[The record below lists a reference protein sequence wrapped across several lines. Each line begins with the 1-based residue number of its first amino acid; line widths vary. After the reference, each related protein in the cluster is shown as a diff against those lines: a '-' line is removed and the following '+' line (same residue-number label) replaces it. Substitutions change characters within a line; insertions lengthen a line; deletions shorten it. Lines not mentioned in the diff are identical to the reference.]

1 MRLLFLLLI
10 TTLMLLAE
18 ETISLNAKTPTD
30 DTPIKLVHWQN
41 ALKEIQPD
49 SNALATPLIKAVQTT
64 LTFET
69 PFNKTPKIM
78 EVEGQK
84 VIVLKNAKLDSKK
97 TMDFKEASLNA
108 LEMFSYQNDIYLLS
122 KKAKAELEIQ
132 ASNSKDKKQLR
143 FLFLPKGFH
152 LAPLPSLKEKSQHAN
167 LASQDEKERAKNPS
181 NALELKPPLD
191 LSHAYKVLA
200 VIAVLLL
207 ILYVIKKKIV
217 PTQGSFSAK
226 DFKLEV
232 SVLGRVGANHKIIS
246 IETNKERYLVLLSDK
261 YSLLLDKI
269 SPKTSKEELIKEAEN
284 NIKNSKLGNLYAGKF

>member
-1 MRLLFLLLI
+1 MRLLFLLLSAA
-10 TTLMLLAE
+10 LMLLAE
-18 ETISLNAKTPTD
+18 ETTSLNAKTPTD
-30 DTPIKLVHWQN
+30 DAPIKLVHWQN

-49 SNALATPLIKAVQTT
+49 SNALATPPIKAVQTT

-84 VIVLKNAKLDSKK
+84 VIVLKNVQLDSKK
-97 TMDFKEASLNA
+97 MMDFKEASLNA

-122 KKAKAELEIQ
+122 KKAKVELEIQ

-152 LAPLPSLKEKSQHAN
+152 LAPPPSLKEKSQHAN

-191 LSHAYKVLA
+191 LSHAYKALA
-200 VIAVLLL
+200 VIATLLL
-207 ILYVIKKKIV
+207 ILYIIKKKIV
-217 PTQGSFSAK
+217 PTQESFSTK

-232 SVLGRVGANHKIIS
+232 SVLGRIGANHKIIS

-261 YSLLLDKI
+261 YGLLLDKI
-269 SPKTSKEELIKEAEN
+269 SPKTSMEELIKEAEN

>member
-1 MRLLFLLLI
+1 
-10 TTLMLLAE
+10 MLLAE
-18 ETISLNAKTPTD
+18 EKIPLND
-30 DTPIKLVHWQN
+30 DAPIKLVHWQN

-49 SNALATPLIKAVQTT
+49 SNALATPPIKAVQTT

-97 TMDFKEASLNA
+97 MMDFKEASLNA

-122 KKAKAELEIQ
+122 KKAKMELEIQ

-152 LAPLPSLKEKSQHAN
+152 LAPPPNLKEKSQHAN
-167 LASQDEKERAKNPS
+167 LASQDEKERAQSPLNT
-181 NALELKPPLD
+181 LELKPPLD
-191 LSHAYKVLA
+191 LSHAYKALA
-200 VIAVLLL
+200 VIATLLL
-207 ILYVIKKKIV
+207 ILYIIKKKIV

-226 DFKLEV
+226 DFKLEI

-261 YSLLLDKI
+261 YGLLLDKI

>member
-1 MRLLFLLLI
+1 MRLLFLLLSA
-10 TTLMLLAE
+10 TLMLLAE
-18 ETISLNAKTPTD
+18 EKIPLND
-30 DTPIKLVHWQN
+30 DAPIKLAHWQN
-41 ALKEIQPD
+41 ALKEVQPD
-49 SNALATPLIKAVQTT
+49 SNTLATPPIKAVQTT

-69 PFNKTPKIM
+69 PFNKMPKIM

-84 VIVLKNAKLDSKK
+84 VIVLKNAQLDSKK
-97 TMDFKEASLNA
+97 MMDFKEASLNA

-122 KKAKAELEIQ
+122 KKAKVELEIQ

-152 LAPLPSLKEKSQHAN
+152 LAPPPNLKEKSQQTN
-167 LASQDEKERAKNPS
+167 LAQKDTNEQPQSPLNT
-181 NALELKPPLD
+181 LELKPPLD
-191 LSHAYKVLA
+191 LSHAYKALA
-200 VIAVLLL
+200 VIATLLL
-207 ILYVIKKKIV
+207 ILYIIKKKIV

-261 YSLLLDKI
+261 YGLLLDKI

-284 NIKNSKLGNLYAGKF
+284 NIKNSKLGNLYARKF

>member
-1 MRLLFLLLI
+1 MRLLFLLLSA
-10 TTLMLLAE
+10 TLMLLAE
-18 ETISLNAKTPTD
+18 EKIPLSD
-30 DTPIKLVHWQN
+30 DAPIKLVHWQN
-41 ALKEIQPD
+41 ALKEVQPD
-49 SNALATPLIKAVQTT
+49 SNASATPPIKAVQTT

-97 TMDFKEASLNA
+97 TMDFKEASLNV

-122 KKAKAELEIQ
+122 KKATTELEIQ

-152 LAPLPSLKEKSQHAN
+152 LASPPSLKEQSQQTN
-167 LASQDEKERAKNPS
+167 LAQKDTNEQPQSPL

-191 LSHAYKVLA
+191 LSHAYKALA
-200 VIAVLLL
+200 VIVALLL
-207 ILYVIKKKIV
+207 ILYIIKKKIV
-217 PTQGSFSAK
+217 PTQGSFSTK
-226 DFKLEV
+226 DFKLEI
-232 SVLGRVGANHKIIS
+232 SVLGRVDANHKIIS

-261 YSLLLDKI
+261 YGLLLDKI

>member
-1 MRLLFLLLI
+1 MRLLFLLLSA
-10 TTLMLLAE
+10 TLMLLAE
-18 ETISLNAKTPTD
+18 EKIPLND
-30 DTPIKLVHWQN
+30 DAPIKLVHWQN

-49 SNALATPLIKAVQTT
+49 SNALATPPIKAVQTT

-84 VIVLKNAKLDSKK
+84 VIVLKNIQLDSKK
-97 TMDFKEASLNA
+97 MMDFKEASLNA

-122 KKAKAELEIQ
+122 KKAKAEAELEIQ

-152 LAPLPSLKEKSQHAN
+152 LAPPPSLKEKSQQTN
-167 LASQDEKERAKNPS
+167 LAQKDTNEQPQSPLNT
-181 NALELKPPLD
+181 LELKPPLN
-191 LSHAYKVLA
+191 LSHAYKALA
-200 VIAVLLL
+200 VIVALLL

-232 SVLGRVGANHKIIS
+232 SVLGRVDANHKIIS

-261 YSLLLDKI
+261 YGLLLDKI

-284 NIKNSKLGNLYAGKF
+284 KIKNSKLGNLYAGKF

>member
-1 MRLLFLLLI
+1 MRLLFLLLSA
-10 TTLMLLAE
+10 TLMLLAE
-18 ETISLNAKTPTD
+18 EKIPLND
-30 DTPIKLVHWQN
+30 DAPIKLVHWQN
-41 ALKEIQPD
+41 ALKEVQPD
-49 SNALATPLIKAVQTT
+49 SNAPATPPIKAVQTT

-69 PFNKTPKIM
+69 PFNKMPKIM

-84 VIVLKNAKLDSKK
+84 VIIFKNAQLDSKK
-97 TMDFKEASLNA
+97 MMDFKEASLNA

-122 KKAKAELEIQ
+122 KKAKAGLEIQ
-132 ASNSKDKKQLR
+132 ASSSKDKKQLR

-152 LAPLPSLKEKSQHAN
+152 LAPPPSLKEKSQHAN
-167 LASQDEKERAKNPS
+167 LASQDEKERAKSPS

-191 LSHAYKVLA
+191 LSHAYKGLA

-217 PTQGSFSAK
+217 PTPGSFLKK
-226 DFKLEV
+226 DLKLDI
-232 SVLGRVGANHKIIS
+232 SVLGRVDANHKIIS

-261 YSLLLDKI
+261 YGLLLDKI
-269 SPKTSKEELIKEAEN
+269 SLKTSKEELIKEAEN

>member
-1 MRLLFLLLI
+1 MRLLFLLLSA
-10 TTLMLLAE
+10 TLMLLAE
-18 ETISLNAKTPTD
+18 EKIPLND
-30 DTPIKLVHWQN
+30 DAPIKLVHWQN

-49 SNALATPLIKAVQTT
+49 SNASATPPIKAVQTT

-84 VIVLKNAKLDSKK
+84 VIVLKNAQLDSKK
-97 TMDFKEASLNA
+97 MMDFKEASLNA

-122 KKAKAELEIQ
+122 KKAKVELEIQ

-152 LAPLPSLKEKSQHAN
+152 LAPPPNLKEKSQQTN
-167 LASQDEKERAKNPS
+167 LAQKDTNEQPQSPLNT
-181 NALELKPPLD
+181 LELKPPLD
-191 LSHAYKVLA
+191 LSHAYKALA
-200 VIAVLLL
+200 VIATLLL
-207 ILYVIKKKIV
+207 ILYIIKKKIV
-217 PTQGSFSAK
+217 PTQGSFSTK
-226 DFKLEV
+226 DFKLEI

-261 YSLLLDKI
+261 YGLLLDKI

>member
-1 MRLLFLLLI
+1 MRLLFLILSA
-10 TTLMLLAE
+10 TLMLLAE
-18 ETISLNAKTPTD
+18 EKIPLND
-30 DTPIKLVHWQN
+30 DAPIKLTHWEN
-41 ALKEIQPD
+41 VLKEVQPD
-49 SNALATPLIKAVQTT
+49 ENTKTPPIKAVQTT

-122 KKAKAELEIQ
+122 KKAKDLEVQ
-132 ASNSKDKKQLR
+132 ASSSKDKKQIR

-152 LAPLPSLKEKSQHAN
+152 LAPPPSLKENSQQTN
-167 LASQDEKERAKNPS
+167 LAQKDANEQSQSPL

-191 LSHAYKVLA
+191 LSHAYKALA

-207 ILYVIKKKIV
+207 ILYIIKKKIV

-226 DFKLEV
+226 DFKLEI
-232 SVLGRVGANHKIIS
+232 SVLGRVDARHKIIS
-246 IETNKERYLVLLSDK
+246 IETHKERYLVLLSDK
-261 YSLLLDKI
+261 YGLLLDKI
-269 SPKTSKEELIKEAEN
+269 SPKTSKEDLIKETEN
-284 NIKNSKLGNLYAGKF
+284 NIKNSKLGNLYARKF

>member
-1 MRLLFLLLI
+1 MRALFLLLSAV
-10 TTLMLLAE
+10 LMLLAE

-30 DTPIKLVHWQN
+30 DAPIKLVHWQN

-49 SNALATPLIKAVQTT
+49 SNALTTPPIKAVQTT

-97 TMDFKEASLNA
+97 MMDFKEASLNA

-122 KKAKAELEIQ
+122 KKAKVELEIQ

-152 LAPLPSLKEKSQHAN
+152 LAPPPSLKEKSQHAN
-167 LASQDEKERAKNPS
+167 LASQDGKERAQSPLNT
-181 NALELKPPLD
+181 LELKPPLD
-191 LSHAYKVLA
+191 LSHAYKALA
-200 VIAVLLL
+200 VIAALLL

-232 SVLGRVGANHKIIS
+232 SVLGRIDANHKIIS

-261 YSLLLDKI
+261 YGLLLDKI

>member
-1 MRLLFLLLI
+1 MRLLFLLLSAAF
-10 TTLMLLAE
+10 MLLTE
-18 ETISLNAKTPTD
+18 ETTSLNAKTPTD
-30 DTPIKLVHWQN
+30 DAPIKLMHWQN
-41 ALKEIQPD
+41 ALKEVQPD
-49 SNALATPLIKAVQTT
+49 SNAPATPPIKAVQTT

-122 KKAKAELEIQ
+122 KKAKVELEIQ

-152 LAPLPSLKEKSQHAN
+152 LAPPPSLKEQSQHTN
-167 LASQDEKERAKNPS
+167 LASQDGKERAKSPL

-191 LSHAYKVLA
+191 LSHAYKALA
-200 VIAVLLL
+200 VIATLLL
-207 ILYVIKKKIV
+207 ILYIIKKKIV
-217 PTQGSFSAK
+217 PAQGSFSTK
-226 DFKLEV
+226 DFKLEI

-261 YSLLLDKI
+261 YGLLLDKI

>member
-18 ETISLNAKTPTD
+18 EKIPLND
-30 DTPIKLVHWQN
+30 DAPIKLVHWQN
-41 ALKEIQPD
+41 ALKEVQPD
-49 SNALATPLIKAVQTT
+49 SNASATPPIKAVQTT

-84 VIVLKNAKLDSKK
+84 VIVLKNAQLDSKK

-132 ASNSKDKKQLR
+132 ASNSKDKRQLR

-152 LAPLPSLKEKSQHAN
+152 LAPPPGLKEKSQHAN
-167 LASQDEKERAKNPS
+167 LASQDEKEQPQSLS
-181 NALELKPPLD
+181 NTLELKPPLD
-191 LSHAYKVLA
+191 LSHAYKALA
-200 VIAVLLL
+200 VIAALLL

-217 PTQGSFSAK
+217 PTQRSFSAK

-232 SVLGRVGANHKIIS
+232 SVLGRVDANHKIIS

-261 YSLLLDKI
+261 YGLLLDKI

>member
-1 MRLLFLLLI
+1 
-10 TTLMLLAE
+10 MLLAE
-18 ETISLNAKTPTD
+18 EKIPLND
-30 DTPIKLVHWQN
+30 DAPIKLVHWQN
-41 ALKEIQPD
+41 ALKEVQPD
-49 SNALATPLIKAVQTT
+49 SNALTTPPIKAVQTT

-84 VIVLKNAKLDSKK
+84 VIVLKNAQLDSKK
-97 TMDFKEASLNA
+97 MMDFKEASLNA

-132 ASNSKDKKQLR
+132 ASNSKDKKRLR

-152 LAPLPSLKEKSQHAN
+152 LAPPPSLKEKSQHAN

-191 LSHAYKVLA
+191 LSHAYKALA
-200 VIAVLLL
+200 VIAALLL
-207 ILYVIKKKIV
+207 ILYIIKKKIV

-226 DFKLEV
+226 DFKLEI

-261 YSLLLDKI
+261 CGLLLDKI

>member
-1 MRLLFLLLI
+1 MRLLFLLLS
-10 TTLMLLAE
+10 TAFMLLAE
-18 ETISLNAKTPTD
+18 EKIPLND
-30 DTPIKLVHWQN
+30 DAPIKLVHWQN
-41 ALKEIQPD
+41 ALKEVQPD
-49 SNALATPLIKAVQTT
+49 SNAPATPPIKAVQTT

-97 TMDFKEASLNA
+97 MMDFKEASLNA

-122 KKAKAELEIQ
+122 KKATTELEIQ
-132 ASNSKDKKQLR
+132 ASNSKDKKRIR

-152 LAPLPSLKEKSQHAN
+152 LAPPPNLKEKSQQTN
-167 LASQDEKERAKNPS
+167 LAQKDTNEQPQSPLNT
-181 NALELKPPLD
+181 LELKPPLD
-191 LSHAYKVLA
+191 LSHAYKALA
-200 VIAVLLL
+200 VIATLLL
-207 ILYVIKKKIV
+207 ILYIIKKKIV

-261 YSLLLDKI
+261 YGLLLDKI

-284 NIKNSKLGNLYAGKF
+284 NIKNSKLGNLYDGKF

>member
-1 MRLLFLLLI
+1 MRLLFLLLS

-18 ETISLNAKTPTD
+18 EKIPLND
-30 DTPIKLVHWQN
+30 DAPIKLVHWQN
-41 ALKEIQPD
+41 ALKEVQPD
-49 SNALATPLIKAVQTT
+49 SNAPATPPIKAVQTT

-84 VIVLKNAKLDSKK
+84 VIVLKNAQLDSKK
-97 TMDFKEASLNA
+97 MMDFKEASLNA

-122 KKAKAELEIQ
+122 KKATTELEIQ

-152 LAPLPSLKEKSQHAN
+152 LAPPPNLKEKSQQTN
-167 LASQDEKERAKNPS
+167 LAQKDTNEQPQSPL

-191 LSHAYKVLA
+191 LSHAYKALA
-200 VIAVLLL
+200 VIATLLL
-207 ILYVIKKKIV
+207 ILYIIKKKIV
-217 PTQGSFSAK
+217 PTQGSFSTK

-261 YSLLLDKI
+261 YGLLLDKI

>member
-1 MRLLFLLLI
+1 MRLLFLLLSA
-10 TTLMLLAE
+10 TLMLLAE
-18 ETISLNAKTPTD
+18 EKIPLND
-30 DTPIKLVHWQN
+30 DAPIKLVHWQN

-49 SNALATPLIKAVQTT
+49 SNALTTPPIKAVQTT

-97 TMDFKEASLNA
+97 MMDFKEASLNA

-122 KKAKAELEIQ
+122 KKAKVELEIQ

-152 LAPLPSLKEKSQHAN
+152 LAPPPSLKEKSQQTN
-167 LASQDEKERAKNPS
+167 LAQKDTNEQPQSPLNT
-181 NALELKPPLD
+181 LELKPPLD
-191 LSHAYKVLA
+191 LSHAYKALA
-200 VIAVLLL
+200 VIAALLL
-207 ILYVIKKKIV
+207 ILYIIKKKIV
-217 PTQGSFSAK
+217 PTQRSFSAK
-226 DFKLEV
+226 GFKLEI
-232 SVLGRVGANHKIIS
+232 SVLGRVDANHKIIS

-261 YSLLLDKI
+261 YGLLLDKI

>member
-1 MRLLFLLLI
+1 MRLLFLLLSA
-10 TTLMLLAE
+10 TLMLLAE
-18 ETISLNAKTPTD
+18 EKIPLSD
-30 DTPIKLVHWQN
+30 DAPIKLVHWQN
-41 ALKEIQPD
+41 ALKEVQPD
-49 SNALATPLIKAVQTT
+49 SNAPATPPIKAVQTT

-69 PFNKTPKIM
+69 PFNKMPKIM

-84 VIVLKNAKLDSKK
+84 VIVLKNAQLDSKK

-122 KKAKAELEIQ
+122 KKAKAGLEIR
-132 ASNSKDKKQLR
+132 ASSSKDKKQLR

-152 LAPLPSLKEKSQHAN
+152 LAPPPSLKEKSQHAN
-167 LASQDEKERAKNPS
+167 LASQDEKEQPQSLS
-181 NALELKPPLD
+181 NTLELKPQLD
-191 LSHAYKVLA
+191 LSHAYKGLA

-207 ILYVIKKKIV
+207 LLYVIKKKIV
-217 PTQGSFSAK
+217 PTPGSFLKK
-226 DFKLEV
+226 DLKLDI
-232 SVLGRVGANHKIIS
+232 SVLGRVDANHKIIS

-261 YSLLLDKI
+261 YGLLLDKI

>member
-1 MRLLFLLLI
+1 MRLLFLLLSAA
-10 TTLMLLAE
+10 LMLLAE

-30 DTPIKLVHWQN
+30 DAPIKLVHWQN

-49 SNALATPLIKAVQTT
+49 SNALATPPIKAVQTT

-122 KKAKAELEIQ
+122 KKAKVELEIQ

-152 LAPLPSLKEKSQHAN
+152 LAPPPNLKEKSQQTN
-167 LASQDEKERAKNPS
+167 LAQKDTNEQPQSPLNT
-181 NALELKPPLD
+181 LELKPPLD
-191 LSHAYKVLA
+191 LSHAYKALA
-200 VIAVLLL
+200 VIATLLL
-207 ILYVIKKKIV
+207 ILYIIKKKIV

-261 YSLLLDKI
+261 YGLLLDKI

>member
-1 MRLLFLLLI
+1 MRLLFLLLSAA
-10 TTLMLLAE
+10 LMLLAE
-18 ETISLNAKTPTD
+18 EKIPLND
-30 DTPIKLVHWQN
+30 DAPIKLVHWQN
-41 ALKEIQPD
+41 ALKEVQPN
-49 SNALATPLIKAVQTT
+49 SNALATLPIKAVQTT

-122 KKAKAELEIQ
+122 KKATTELEIQ
-132 ASNSKDKKQLR
+132 ASNSKDKKRLR

-152 LAPLPSLKEKSQHAN
+152 LAPSHEEKSQHAN
-167 LASQDEKERAKNPS
+167 LASQDEKERAKSPL

-200 VIAVLLL
+200 VIATLLL
-207 ILYVIKKKIV
+207 ILYIIKKKIV

-261 YSLLLDKI
+261 YGLLLDKI

>member
-1 MRLLFLLLI
+1 MRALFLLLSAV
-10 TTLMLLAE
+10 LMLLTE

-30 DTPIKLVHWQN
+30 NAPIKLVHWQN
-41 ALKEIQPD
+41 TLKEVQPN
-49 SNALATPLIKAVQTT
+49 SNALTTPPIKAVQTT
-64 LTFET
+64 LTFEM

-84 VIVLKNAKLDSKK
+84 VIVLKNAQLDSKK
-97 TMDFKEASLNA
+97 MMDFKEASLNA

-122 KKAKAELEIQ
+122 KKAKMELEIQ

-152 LAPLPSLKEKSQHAN
+152 LAPLPSLKEQSQHAN
-167 LASQDEKERAKNPS
+167 LASQDGKERTKSPL

-191 LSHAYKVLA
+191 LSHAYKALA
-200 VIAVLLL
+200 VIATLLL

-217 PTQGSFSAK
+217 PTQRSFSAK

-261 YSLLLDKI
+261 YGLLLDKI

>member
-1 MRLLFLLLI
+1 MKALFLLLSAV
-10 TTLMLLAE
+10 LMLLAE
-18 ETISLNAKTPTD
+18 EKIPLND
-30 DTPIKLVHWQN
+30 DAPIKLVHWQN
-41 ALKEIQPD
+41 ALKEVQPD
-49 SNALATPLIKAVQTT
+49 SNALTTPPIKAVQTT

-122 KKAKAELEIQ
+122 KKAKAGLEIQ

-152 LAPLPSLKEKSQHAN
+152 LAPPPNLKEKSQQTN
-167 LASQDEKERAKNPS
+167 LAQKDTNEQPQSPLNT
-181 NALELKPPLD
+181 LELKPPLD
-191 LSHAYKVLA
+191 LSHAYKALA
-200 VIAVLLL
+200 VIIALLL
-207 ILYVIKKKIV
+207 ILYIIKKKIV

-232 SVLGRVGANHKIIS
+232 SVLGRVDANHKIIS

-261 YSLLLDKI
+261 YGLLLDKI

>member
-1 MRLLFLLLI
+1 MRLLFLLLSA
-10 TTLMLLAE
+10 TLMLLAE
-18 ETISLNAKTPTD
+18 ETTSLNAKTPTD
-30 DTPIKLVHWQN
+30 DAPIKLMHWQN
-41 ALKEIQPD
+41 ALKEVQPD
-49 SNALATPLIKAVQTT
+49 SNASATPPIKAVQTT

-97 TMDFKEASLNA
+97 MMDFKEASLNA

-132 ASNSKDKKQLR
+132 ASNSKDKKRLR

-152 LAPLPSLKEKSQHAN
+152 LAPPPSLKEQSQHAN

-191 LSHAYKVLA
+191 LSHAYKALA
-200 VIAVLLL
+200 VIAALLL
-207 ILYVIKKKIV
+207 ILYIIKKKIV
-217 PTQGSFSAK
+217 PTQRSFSAK
-226 DFKLEV
+226 DFKLEI

-261 YSLLLDKI
+261 YGLLLDKI
-269 SPKTSKEELIKEAEN
+269 SPKASKEELIKEAEN

>member
-1 MRLLFLLLI
+1 MRLLFLLLSA
-10 TTLMLLAE
+10 TLMLLAE
-18 ETISLNAKTPTD
+18 EKIPLND
-30 DTPIKLVHWQN
+30 DAPIKLVHWQN

-49 SNALATPLIKAVQTT
+49 SNALATPPIKAVQTT

-84 VIVLKNAKLDSKK
+84 VIVLKNVQLDSKK
-97 TMDFKEASLNA
+97 MMDFKEASLNA

-122 KKAKAELEIQ
+122 KKATTELEIQ
-132 ASNSKDKKQLR
+132 ASNSKDKKRLR

-152 LAPLPSLKEKSQHAN
+152 LAPPPNLKEKSQQTN
-167 LASQDEKERAKNPS
+167 LAQKDTNEQPQSPLNT
-181 NALELKPPLD
+181 LELKPPLD
-191 LSHAYKVLA
+191 LSHAYKALA
-200 VIAVLLL
+200 VIATLLL
-207 ILYVIKKKIV
+207 ILYIIKKKIV

-261 YSLLLDKI
+261 YGLLLDKI

>member
-1 MRLLFLLLI
+1 MRLLFLLLSA
-10 TTLMLLAE
+10 TFMLLAE
-18 ETISLNAKTPTD
+18 EKIPLND
-30 DTPIKLVHWQN
+30 DAPIKLVHWQN
-41 ALKEIQPD
+41 ALKEVQPN
-49 SNALATPLIKAVQTT
+49 SNASATPPIKAVQTT

-84 VIVLKNAKLDSKK
+84 VIVFKNAKLDSKK

-122 KKAKAELEIQ
+122 KKAKGELEIQ
-132 ASNSKDKKQLR
+132 ASNSKDKKRLR

-152 LAPLPSLKEKSQHAN
+152 LDLAPPPSHEEKPQHAN
-167 LASQDEKERAKNPS
+167 LASQDEKERAKSPLNT
-181 NALELKPPLD
+181 LELKPPLD
-191 LSHAYKVLA
+191 LSHAYKALA
-200 VIAVLLL
+200 VIVALLL
-207 ILYVIKKKIV
+207 ILYIIKKKIV
-217 PTQGSFSAK
+217 PTQGSFSTK
-226 DFKLEV
+226 DFKLEI
-232 SVLGRVGANHKIIS
+232 SVLGRVDANHKIIS

-261 YSLLLDKI
+261 YGLLLDKI

>member
-1 MRLLFLLLI
+1 
-10 TTLMLLAE
+10 MLLAE
-18 ETISLNAKTPTD
+18 EKIPLND
-30 DTPIKLVHWQN
+30 DAPIKLVHWQN

-49 SNALATPLIKAVQTT
+49 SNALTTPPIKAVQTT

-78 EVEGQK
+78 EVGGQK

-97 TMDFKEASLNA
+97 MMDFKEASLNA

-122 KKAKAELEIQ
+122 KKATTELEIQ
-132 ASNSKDKKQLR
+132 ASNSKDKKRIR
-143 FLFLPKGFH
+143 FLFLPRGFH
-152 LAPLPSLKEKSQHAN
+152 LAPPPNLKEKSQQTN
-167 LASQDEKERAKNPS
+167 LTQKDTNEQPQSPL

-191 LSHAYKVLA
+191 LSHAYKGLA
-200 VIAVLLL
+200 VIVALLL
-207 ILYVIKKKIV
+207 ILYIIKKKIV

-232 SVLGRVGANHKIIS
+232 SVLGRVDANHKIIS

-261 YSLLLDKI
+261 YGLLLDKI

-284 NIKNSKLGNLYAGKF
+284 NIKNSKLGNLYDGKF

>member
-1 MRLLFLLLI
+1 MRLLFLLLSA
-10 TTLMLLAE
+10 TLMLLAE
-18 ETISLNAKTPTD
+18 EKIPLND
-30 DTPIKLVHWQN
+30 DAPIKLMHWQN
-41 ALKEIQPD
+41 ALKEVQPD
-49 SNALATPLIKAVQTT
+49 SNALAIPPIKAVQTT

-84 VIVLKNAKLDSKK
+84 VIVLKNVQLDSKK
-97 TMDFKEASLNA
+97 MIDFKEASLNA

-122 KKAKAELEIQ
+122 KKAKVELEIQ

-152 LAPLPSLKEKSQHAN
+152 LAPPPSLKEQSQQTN
-167 LASQDEKERAKNPS
+167 LAQKDTNEQPQSPLNT
-181 NALELKPPLD
+181 LELKPPLD
-191 LSHAYKVLA
+191 LSHAYKGLA
-200 VIAVLLL
+200 VIAALLL

-217 PTQGSFSAK
+217 PTQGSFSTK

-261 YSLLLDKI
+261 YGLLLDKI

>member
-1 MRLLFLLLI
+1 MRLLFLLLSAAF
-10 TTLMLLAE
+10 MLLAE
-18 ETISLNAKTPTD
+18 EKIPLND
-30 DTPIKLVHWQN
+30 DAPIKLAHWQN
-41 ALKEIQPD
+41 ALKEVQPD
-49 SNALATPLIKAVQTT
+49 SNTSTTPPIKAVQTT

-122 KKAKAELEIQ
+122 KKAKVELEIQ

-152 LAPLPSLKEKSQHAN
+152 LAPSHEEKSQHAN
-167 LASQDEKERAKNPS
+167 LISQDEKERAKSPLNT
-181 NALELKPPLD
+181 LELKPPLD
-191 LSHAYKVLA
+191 LSHAYKALA
-200 VIAVLLL
+200 VIAALLL
-207 ILYVIKKKIV
+207 ILYIIKKKIV
-217 PTQGSFSAK
+217 PTQGSFSTK
-226 DFKLEV
+226 DFKLEI
-232 SVLGRVGANHKIIS
+232 SVLGRVDANHKIIS

-261 YSLLLDKI
+261 YGLLLDKI

>member
-1 MRLLFLLLI
+1 
-10 TTLMLLAE
+10 MLLAE
-18 ETISLNAKTPTD
+18 EKIPLND
-30 DTPIKLVHWQN
+30 DAPIKLVHWQN
-41 ALKEIQPD
+41 ALKEVQPN
-49 SNALATPLIKAVQTT
+49 SNALTTPPIKAVQTT

-84 VIVLKNAKLDSKK
+84 VIVLKNAQLDSKK
-97 TMDFKEASLNA
+97 MMDFKEASLNA

-122 KKAKAELEIQ
+122 KKATTELEIQ
-132 ASNSKDKKQLR
+132 ASNSKDKKRIR

-152 LAPLPSLKEKSQHAN
+152 LAPPPSLKEQSQHAN
-167 LASQDEKERAKNPS
+167 LASQDEKEQPQSPLNT
-181 NALELKPPLD
+181 LELKPPLD
-191 LSHAYKVLA
+191 LSHAYKALA
-200 VIAVLLL
+200 VIATLLL
-207 ILYVIKKKIV
+207 ILYIIKKKIV
-217 PTQGSFSAK
+217 PTQGSFSTK

-261 YSLLLDKI
+261 YGLLLDKI

>member
-1 MRLLFLLLI
+1 MRLLFLLLSAA
-10 TTLMLLAE
+10 LMLLAE
-18 ETISLNAKTPTD
+18 EKIPLND
-30 DTPIKLVHWQN
+30 DAPIKLMYWQN

-49 SNALATPLIKAVQTT
+49 SNALTSPPIKAVQTT

-97 TMDFKEASLNA
+97 MIDFKEASLNA

-132 ASNSKDKKQLR
+132 ASNSKDKKRLR

-152 LAPLPSLKEKSQHAN
+152 LAPPPSLKEQSQQTN
-167 LASQDEKERAKNPS
+167 LAQKDTNEQPQSPLNT
-181 NALELKPPLD
+181 LELKPPLD
-191 LSHAYKVLA
+191 LSHAYKALA
-200 VIAVLLL
+200 VIATLLL
-207 ILYVIKKKIV
+207 ILYIIKKKIV
-217 PTQGSFSAK
+217 PTQRSFSAK
-226 DFKLEV
+226 DFKLEI

-261 YSLLLDKI
+261 YGLLLDKI

-284 NIKNSKLGNLYAGKF
+284 NIKNSKLGNLYARKF

>member
-1 MRLLFLLLI
+1 MRALFLLLSAV
-10 TTLMLLAE
+10 LMLLAE
-18 ETISLNAKTPTD
+18 EKIPLND
-30 DTPIKLVHWQN
+30 DAPIKLVHWQN

-49 SNALATPLIKAVQTT
+49 SNALATPPIKAVQTT

-84 VIVLKNAKLDSKK
+84 VIVLKNAQLDSKK

-122 KKAKAELEIQ
+122 KKAKAGLEIQ

-152 LAPLPSLKEKSQHAN
+152 LAPPPSLKEKSQHDN
-167 LASQDEKERAKNPS
+167 LASQDEKEQPQSPLNT
-181 NALELKPPLD
+181 LELKPPLD
-191 LSHAYKVLA
+191 LSHAYKALA
-200 VIAVLLL
+200 VIAALLL

-217 PTQGSFSAK
+217 PTQRSFSAK
-226 DFKLEV
+226 DFKLEI
-232 SVLGRVGANHKIIS
+232 SVLGRVDANHKIIS
-246 IETNKERYLVLLSDK
+246 IEANKERYLVLLSDK
-261 YSLLLDKI
+261 YGLLLDKI

>member
-1 MRLLFLLLI
+1 MRLLFLLLSAA
-10 TTLMLLAE
+10 LMLLAE
-18 ETISLNAKTPTD
+18 EKIPLND
-30 DTPIKLVHWQN
+30 DAPIKLVHWQN

-49 SNALATPLIKAVQTT
+49 SNALTTPPIKAVQTT

-97 TMDFKEASLNA
+97 MMGFKEASLNA

-122 KKAKAELEIQ
+122 KKAKVELEIQ

-152 LAPLPSLKEKSQHAN
+152 LAPPPNLKEKSQQTN
-167 LASQDEKERAKNPS
+167 LAQKDTNEQPQSPLNT
-181 NALELKPPLD
+181 LELKPPLD
-191 LSHAYKVLA
+191 LSHAYKALA
-200 VIAVLLL
+200 VIVALLL
-207 ILYVIKKKIV
+207 ILYIIKKKIV
-217 PTQGSFSAK
+217 PAQGSFSAK
-226 DFKLEV
+226 DFKLEI
-232 SVLGRVGANHKIIS
+232 SVLGRVDANHKIIS

-261 YSLLLDKI
+261 YGLLLDKI

>member
-1 MRLLFLLLI
+1 MRLLFLLLSA
-10 TTLMLLAE
+10 TLMLLAE
-18 ETISLNAKTPTD
+18 EKIPLND
-30 DTPIKLVHWQN
+30 DAPIKLVHWQN
-41 ALKEIQPD
+41 ALKEIQPN
-49 SNALATPLIKAVQTT
+49 SNALTTPPIKAVQTT

-97 TMDFKEASLNA
+97 MMDFKEASLNA

-122 KKAKAELEIQ
+122 KKAKVELEIQ

-152 LAPLPSLKEKSQHAN
+152 LAPPPNLKEKSQHAN

-191 LSHAYKVLA
+191 LSHAYKALA
-200 VIAVLLL
+200 VIAALLL
-207 ILYVIKKKIV
+207 ILYIIKKKIV

-226 DFKLEV
+226 NFKLEV

-261 YSLLLDKI
+261 YGLLLDKI

>member
-1 MRLLFLLLI
+1 MRLLFLLLSA
-10 TTLMLLAE
+10 TLMLLAE
-18 ETISLNAKTPTD
+18 EKIPLND
-30 DTPIKLVHWQN
+30 DAPIKLVHWQN

-49 SNALATPLIKAVQTT
+49 SNALATPPIKAVQTT

-122 KKAKAELEIQ
+122 KKATTELEIQ

-152 LAPLPSLKEKSQHAN
+152 LAPPPSLKEKSQHAN
-167 LASQDEKERAKNPS
+167 LASQDEKERAKSPL

-191 LSHAYKVLA
+191 LSHAYKGLA
-200 VIAVLLL
+200 VIAALLL

-217 PTQGSFSAK
+217 PIQRSFSAK

-261 YSLLLDKI
+261 YGLLLDKI

>member
-1 MRLLFLLLI
+1 
-10 TTLMLLAE
+10 MLLAE
-18 ETISLNAKTPTD
+18 EKIPLND
-30 DTPIKLVHWQN
+30 DAPIKLVHWQN
-41 ALKEIQPD
+41 ALKEVQPD
-49 SNALATPLIKAVQTT
+49 SNAQATPPIKAVQTT

-122 KKAKAELEIQ
+122 KKVTTELEIQ

-152 LAPLPSLKEKSQHAN
+152 LAPPPSLKEQSQHAN
-167 LASQDEKERAKNPS
+167 LASQDEKERAKSPLNT
-181 NALELKPPLD
+181 LELKPPLD
-191 LSHAYKVLA
+191 LSHAYKALA
-200 VIAVLLL
+200 VIVALLL
-207 ILYVIKKKIV
+207 ILYIIKKKIV
-217 PTQGSFSAK
+217 PVQGSFSAK
-226 DFKLEV
+226 DFKLEI

-246 IETNKERYLVLLSDK
+246 IEINKERYLVLLSDK

>member
-1 MRLLFLLLI
+1 MRLLFLLLSA
-10 TTLMLLAE
+10 TLMLLAE
-18 ETISLNAKTPTD
+18 EKIPLND
-30 DTPIKLVHWQN
+30 DAPIKLVHWQN
-41 ALKEIQPD
+41 ALKEVQPN
-49 SNALATPLIKAVQTT
+49 SNALTTPPIKAVQTT

-97 TMDFKEASLNA
+97 MMNFKEASLNA

-122 KKAKAELEIQ
+122 KKAKMELEIQ

-152 LAPLPSLKEKSQHAN
+152 LAPPPSLKEKSQHAN
-167 LASQDEKERAKNPS
+167 LISQDEKERAKNPS

-191 LSHAYKVLA
+191 LSHAYKALA
-200 VIAVLLL
+200 VIVALLL
-207 ILYVIKKKIV
+207 ILYIIKKKIV

-261 YSLLLDKI
+261 YGLLLDKI

>member
-1 MRLLFLLLI
+1 MRLLFLLLSA
-10 TTLMLLAE
+10 TLMLLAE
-18 ETISLNAKTPTD
+18 EKIPLND
-30 DTPIKLVHWQN
+30 DAPIKLVHWQN

-49 SNALATPLIKAVQTT
+49 SNALATPPIKAVQTT

-84 VIVLKNAKLDSKK
+84 VIVLKNVQLDSKK
-97 TMDFKEASLNA
+97 MMDFKEASLNA

-122 KKAKAELEIQ
+122 KKAKAEAELEIQ

-152 LAPLPSLKEKSQHAN
+152 LAPPPSLKEKSQQTN
-167 LASQDEKERAKNPS
+167 LAQKDTNEQPQSPLNT
-181 NALELKPPLD
+181 LELKPPLD
-191 LSHAYKVLA
+191 LSHAYKALA
-200 VIAVLLL
+200 VIVALLL

-232 SVLGRVGANHKIIS
+232 SVLGRVDANHKIIS
-246 IETNKERYLVLLSDK
+246 IEINKERYLVLLSDK
-261 YSLLLDKI
+261 YGLLLDKI